1 MVEEHSTGGAAQ
13 EGCGGERR
21 GTVVMAAQAAPPRRR
36 RRSGSV
42 FMVGVVC
49 VGCVLVTH
57 TVWESARRPGNGTA
71 EAGAVEALHQIF
83 RGASPG
89 NLAAASESKAVG
101 FTAAAHG
108 PAETV
113 EKASS
118 PLHSTGLSGFFE
130 DAPPEISSIDMKYKL
145 LRAVGGQVITVYGK
159 NFGDEDADTVVKI
172 GSTVADSTSWVSPHK
187 LLVKTPPGVG
197 KDLDVTVEVRE
208 PARPKLTSV
217 KPEAFSYSPPYIFD
231 IAPFIV
237 GQPVMG
243 PMDITI
249 HAYGLGAW
257 DTQPVASING
267 QQCGTTTWVDNQ
279 TVVCSLKDGSR
290 VELQNPEVK
299 VAGQRSHCGI
309 VVSGICTVSA
319 DHNSVNSVSRLKD
332 EIALLR
338 ARGGDVNELK
348 KKIQR
353 MKARQGIWRGEN
365 DASQP
370 CDTVEDCYPTTLL
383 GSLTSALLMM
393 MGMGSICLVL
403 VVLRPLSQWVHKE
416 FFEEEEE
423 LDEDDPANARALRAR
438 EFDSRVTLT
447 GL

>member
-1 MVEEHSTGGAAQ
+1 MGMEKHGAESEPSQ
-13 EGCGGERR
+13 EARGGERR
-21 GTVVMAAQAAPPRRR
+21 GPVVAAQAPPAQRR

-42 FMVGVVC
+42 LMAGVVC
-49 VGCVLVTH
+49 VGCVLVSH
-57 TVWESARRPGNGTA
+57 TLWESSRRPGNGTA
-71 EAGAVEALHQIF
+71 AAGAVQALHQIF
-83 RGASPG
+83 RGDLVSP
-89 NLAAASESKAVG
+89 SESKAVG

-108 PAETV
+108 PAEPKGQAAPAVHNT
-113 EKASS
+113 A
-118 PLHSTGLSGFFE
+118 LSGFF
-130 DAPPEISSIDMKYKL
+130 DQAPPEVSSIDMKYNL

-159 NFGDEDADTVVKI
+159 NFGDEDSDTVVKI
-172 GSTVADSTSWVSPHK
+172 GNTVADSTSWVSPHK

-197 KDLDVTVEVRE
+197 KDLDVTVEVME

-217 KPEAFSYSPPYIFD
+217 KPRAFSYSPPYIFD

-249 HAYGLGAW
+249 HAYGVGPW
-257 DTQPVASING
+257 DTHPVASING

-279 TVVCSLKDGSR
+279 TVVCSLKDGTR

-319 DHNSVNSVSRLKD
+319 DHNSVNSVARLKE

-348 KKIQR
+348 KKINR
-353 MKARQGIWRGEN
+353 MKARQGMWLGEN
-365 DASQP
+365 DANKP
-370 CDTVEDCYPTTLL
+370 CDNVQDCYPTTLL
-383 GSLTSALLMM
+383 SSLTSALLMM

-403 VVLRPLSQWVHKE
+403 IVLRPFSQWVHKE

-438 EFDSRVTLT
+438 EFDPRVTLT